1 MPAQILESE
10 APTQNATPEVN
21 RRSANFSPSIWGDQ
35 FLSYAS
41 NKESNIETEQHL
53 REFKAEVNTMLKAPV
68 EKLSQKLDLIDNIL
82 RLGVFRHFENEIHE
96 ILQQI
101 HNNSYVNCD
110 DLESDDE
117 LYTVALRFRLLRQQG
132 YQVSCNVFRKFMD
145 YDGNFKESL
154 IEDVPGL
161 LSLYEA
167 THLRTHGEELLDD
180 ALTFTSTHL
189 ESATRHSL
197 NPLVMKQVTHALYQ
211 PLWKG
216 VTRLEAR
223 HHLSA
228 YPDHNSHNETL
239 LNFAKLDFNL
249 LQQVHQ
255 KELSDIARW
264 WKDLDFANKLPF
276 ARDRVV
282 ECYFWTLGVYFEPQY
297 HFGRTTFCKVIA
309 MTSIIDDI
317 YDVYGTLEEAE
328 LFTEAIERWDISAMD
343 ILPEYMK
350 ICYQALLDVYREME
364 EKLAIEGNLYAIHY
378 ARESMKIQVRA
389 YFREAKWFHQKYTP
403 TLDEYMSLALVTSG
417 YFMLATI
424 SFLGMGDIV
433 TRDSF
438 EWLFNSP
445 KIVKASELV
454 GRLMDDMASHKFE
467 QKRGHVASAVECYMK
482 EYGVTEE
489 EAKVALTKQVDD
501 AWKVINEEL
510 LKINTIPRPLLLRVL
525 NLSRV
530 IEVVYK
536 NEDGYTHA
544 GGVLKGFVASMLIKP
559 VPI

>member
-1 MPAQILESE
+1 MPAQLLDSE
-10 APTQNATPEVN
+10 AQTQNATPDVN
-21 RRSANFSPSIWGDQ
+21 RRSAYFSPSVWGDH

-41 NKESNIETEQHL
+41 METNMETEQHVQKL
-53 REFKAEVNTMLKAPV
+53 KAEVKMMLKAPV
-68 EKLSQKLDLIDNIL
+68 EKLSPKLELIDNIQ
-82 RLGVFRHFENEIHE
+82 RLGVFRHFKNEIEE

-101 HNNSYVNCD
+101 HKDSYVNCD
-110 DLESDDE
+110 DQENGDE

-132 YQVSCNVFRKFMD
+132 YNVSCNVFSKFTNNN
-145 YDGNFKESL
+145 GNFKESL
-154 IEDVPGL
+154 VEDVLGL

-167 THLRTHGEELLDD
+167 THLMTHGEELLDE
-180 ALTFTSTHL
+180 ALTFTTTHL
-189 ESATRHSL
+189 QSATHRAL
-197 NPLVMKQVTHALYQ
+197 NPVVLKQVTHALYQ

-216 VTRLEAR
+216 VPRLEAR

-228 YPDHNSHNETL
+228 YQDHNSHNETL
-239 LNFAKLDFNL
+239 LNFAKVDFNL

-255 KELSDIARW
+255 RELSDIARW

-317 YDVYGTLEEAE
+317 YDVYGTLEEVE
-328 LFTEAIERWDISAMD
+328 LFTEAIERWDVSAMD
-343 ILPEYMK
+343 ILPDYMK
-350 ICYQALLDVYREME
+350 ICYQALLDVYTEME
-364 EKLAIEGNLYAIHY
+364 DKLANEGNLYAIHY

-433 TRDSF
+433 TKDSF
-438 EWLFNSP
+438 EWLFSNP
-445 KIVKASELV
+445 KIVKASEVV
-454 GRLMDDMASHKFE
+454 GRLMDDMVSHKFE
-467 QKRGHVASAVECYMK
+467 QKRGHVASAVECYMD

-489 EAKVALTKQVDD
+489 EAKVTLTKQVDN
-501 AWKVINEEL
+501 AWKDINEEL
-510 LKINTIPRPLLLRVL
+510 LNITTIPKPLLLRIL

-544 GGVLKGFVASMLIKP
+544 GGVLKGFVASVLIKP